1 MRRHIDKLI
10 LLALFALLACAVHA
24 HTRFGAAAAKPAS
37 HAARNAQPSLD
48 RTSKFDLLFGAPEL
62 ALP

>member
-1 MRRHIDKLI
+1 MRRNIDKLI

-24 HTRFGAAAAKPAS
+24 HTRFGTAAAKPVS
-37 HAARNAQPSLD
+37 HPARSVQPSID
-48 RTSKFDLLFGAPEL
+48 RTGKFDLLFGAPDL

>member
-24 HTRFGAAAAKPAS
+24 HTRFATAAAKPVS
-37 HAARNAQPSLD
+37 HPVRNLQPSID
-48 RTSKFDLLFGAPEL
+48 RTGKFQLLFGAPEF

>member
-10 LLALFALLACAVHA
+10 LLALFALFACAVHA
-24 HTRFGAAAAKPAS
+24 HTRFGTAAAKPAANS
-37 HAARNAQPSLD
+37 ARSMQPSID
-48 RTSKFDLLFGAPEL
+48 RTSKFDLLYGAPDL